1 MNNSFLNLI
10 INPRFYL
17 FKFNI
22 KYNKFNVSI
31 PNSFFSKYTYS
42 ADNIDFFI
50 ISFISPNNLL

>member
-10 INPRFYL
+10 INSRFCL

-31 PNSFFSKYTYS
+31 PNSFFFKYTYS
-42 ADNIDFFI
+42 ADNIDFII